1 MWQFILGSTGF
12 ILYFIYDINSVRM
25 KNAVLQKFFAVGS
38 ILVVVSLIA
47 ELYAAWGSCH
57 RKIGTMTGLLNRKY
71 FYEVLNEELEKN
83 REASLALAII
93 NVDDFKLYNQLY
105 GVKEGDLCLQRI
117 ADIIRSSVGESGY
130 TARYGGKEFAVLLP
144 GYDLFSARNM
154 VESIAKQIYVMN
166 NRRTDMKL
174 KAVTVSAGIS
184 AAPYAARNVKEL
196 MENVDLA
203 VYHVKH
209 NGKNGIQVFDM
220 MFRNNSE
227 GNNTRNHTHIYQE
240 YESTIYALT
249 AAIDAKDHVQ
259 PFQQRSLLCNV
270 TGDDPWNERRYDRD
284 YPAGS
289 TSA

>member
-1 MWQFILGSTGF
+1 MERKMWQFILGSTGF

-38 ILVVVSLIA
+38 IFVVVSLIA

-209 NGKNGIQVFDM
+209 NGKNGSQVFDM
-220 MFRNNSE
+220 MSVKSVFRS
-227 GNNTRNHTHIYQE
+227 IYSIKRE
-240 YESTIYALT
+240 
-249 AAIDAKDHVQ
+249 
-259 PFQQRSLLCNV
+259 N
-270 TGDDPWNERRYDRD
+270 
-284 YPAGS
+284 
-289 TSA
+289 

>member
-25 KNAVLQKFFAVGS
+25 KNAVLQKFFAAGS

-130 TARYGGKEFAVLLP
+130 TARYGEKEFAVLLP

-209 NGKNGIQVFDM
+209 NGKMG
-220 MFRNNSE
+220 S
-227 GNNTRNHTHIYQE
+227 
-240 YESTIYALT
+240 
-249 AAIDAKDHVQ
+249 
-259 PFQQRSLLCNV
+259 RSLI
-270 TGDDPWNERRYDRD
+270 
-284 YPAGS
+284 
-289 TSA
+289 

>member
-1 MWQFILGSTGF
+1 M
-12 ILYFIYDINSVRM
+12 
-25 KNAVLQKFFAVGS
+25 
-38 ILVVVSLIA
+38 
-47 ELYAAWGSCH
+47 
-57 RKIGTMTGLLNRKY
+57 
-71 FYEVLNEELEKN
+71 
-83 REASLALAII
+83 
-93 NVDDFKLYNQLY
+93 Y

-220 MFRNNSE
+220 MFQNNSE
-227 GNNTRNHTHIYQE
+227 GNNTRNRTHIYQE

-249 AAIDAKDHVQ
+249 AAIDAKDHYTFSHSNNVAYYAT
-259 PFQQRSLLCNV
+259 SLATTL
-270 TGDDPWNERRYDRD
+270 GMNEDMIEIIRQAALLHDVGKIGIPEYILNKEGKLTDEEYEIIKGHVEASIDIIRHLPSLDYVIPAVIGHHERYDEKD
-284 YPAGS
+284 IHAGS
-289 TSA
+289 QEKIFH